1 MKREL
6 NVPIKLRRLEIQN
19 YKGID
24 DLVMEFPIP
33 KLPGDPDILVMGS
46 KNGLGKTSIME
57 CCSLLLLALSIREN
71 RFKLADKYSMM
82 DVPDLLIQAG
92 AQAAKISGDIV
103 IGEEA
108 ITLQIRIDRNGV
120 VKITGENIH
129 DIMMDKG
136 LYDSGADTEDLIKA
150 ICGLSTNPVIEKTF
164 LLFHSYRKVQEGN
177 PELGMMVGESQRI
190 RRMTPFRRY
199 DMPMSAFKLQILRS
213 LMNKAEL
220 FELAEDKEPDE
231 TIDKLNELVKIY
243 AGGVIKKLR
252 PSADNTVD
260 IRISVGNGKDSM
272 TFDGLSSGQKEIIS
286 TLFLIWYHTK
296 GKPSVVF
303 IDEPELHLNAQWH
316 RSFVKRLMELSP
328 ENQYIIATHSED
340 VMDSVD
346 EDRRILLTNHQ
357 ENAKW

>member
-1 MKREL
+1 MKRKL
-6 NVPIKLRRLEIQN
+6 NLSIKLRRLEIHN

-24 DLVMEFPIP
+24 DFVMEFPIP
-33 KLPGDPDILVMGS
+33 KLPGDPDILIMGS

-82 DVPDLLIQAG
+82 DVPDLLIKAG

-103 IGEEA
+103 IGEDA

-120 VKITGENIH
+120 VKITGENIN

-136 LYDSGADTEDLIKA
+136 LYDPGADTEDLIKA
-150 ICGLSTNPVIEKTF
+150 ICGLSPNPVIEKTF

-177 PELGMMVGESQRI
+177 PELGMMVGESQRA
-190 RRMTPFRRY
+190 RRISSFRRH
-199 DMPMSAFKLQILRS
+199 DMPMSEFKLQILRS
-213 LMNKAEL
+213 LMNKADL
-220 FELAEDKEPDE
+220 FELAEDQEPDE

-243 AGGVIKKLR
+243 AGGVIRKLR

-260 IRISVGNGKDSM
+260 IRISVGNGEDSM

-296 GKPSVVF
+296 GNPSVVF

-316 RSFVKRLMELSP
+316 RSFVKRLMDLSP

-346 EDRRILLTNHQ
+346 EDRRILLTNNQ
-357 ENAKW
+357 ENA